1 LGLFA
6 GIMAL
11 VALVTLWIPETKGV
25 SIAQIEKGV
34 LYGEI
39 LGSDADETASSEVE
53 ASAVQGYKQG
63 LEERKSVVEL
73 A

>member
-1 LGLFA
+1 
-6 GIMAL
+6 MAL

-25 SIAQIEKGV
+25 SIAQIEMGV

-39 LGSDADETASSEVE
+39 VASDLDETTSAESEV
-53 ASAVQGYKQG
+53 SAVQGHKQG
-63 LEERKSVVEL
+63 LEDRKSVVGI

>member
-1 LGLFA
+1 
-6 GIMAL
+6 MAL

-39 LGSDADETASSEVE
+39 VEFDLDETTSSEVE
-53 ASAVQGYKQG
+53 VSAVQGHKQD
-63 LEERKSVVEL
+63 LEDRKSIVDI